1 MIAKKQNYS
10 TKQKMKHFELKPED
24 LRWTCATEIFKFKT
38 TAELEPLEEIIG
50 QPRAI
55 EAIRLGS
62 ELESKGYNIFVSGL
76 SGTGRLT
83 TVKKILESLNKEIH
97 QLFDYCYVNNFSDPD
112 VPRLIRLPKGKGK
125 LFANAIKDTV
135 TFLKRR
141 IPKMFEDEEFQNKR
155 KKIIEEF
162 QKKERD
168 ILHEF
173 DEKIHPYGFVRG
185 QIENEQ
191 GVLRPEVFP
200 VIEDKA
206 VPIDSIEEYVAKG
219 TITREKA
226 DELIDLFQKFHQEI
240 YDLAKIGIKMMQE
253 FRNTIAENDKAS
265 ASIIVNAVFDEILK
279 NFNYE
284 KVDIYINELKQFTL
298 DNLNIFAPGMNP
310 LQPFNETDEEKIS
323 EFFNIF
329 EVNVILDNS
338 ATDKIPIITETTPS
352 YNNLFGTIER
362 TFDSRGFW
370 RTDFRKIKAGSILKA
385 DNGFLIVNALDLFS
399 EPGVW
404 QTLKRVLL
412 YNKLEIQPYDAVIQ
426 LSQLHLKPEP
436 IEVNLKVVIIGGL
449 SLYRLLYHYEKG
461 FKKIFKVNAQFDYE
475 TVKNESIM
483 FNYARFIAK
492 ICNEDNLPHC
502 TPDGVAAVIEW
513 AVEHSGSKDKITLK
527 FSDVA
532 DIVRE
537 SAFYDRGSKRKFIN
551 REDVQKAVEFR
562 RFRNNLMDEKLRNLI
577 LEGTMLIDTAGER
590 VGQINGLTIIDD
602 GILSFGK
609 PARITVDI
617 SAGTSG
623 IINIER
629 EVEMSGAIH
638 SKGVMILT
646 GFIADR
652 FAQDKPLNMNAYIT
666 FEQSYSE
673 VDGDSATVA
682 EIIAVLSALS
692 NIPIRQDLAITG
704 SVNQKGDIQPI
715 GGVNEKIRG
724 FFEICK
730 QRKLTGTQGVVIPK
744 QNVKDLML
752 PQELIDE
759 VKSKS
764 FHIYA
769 VEKIEN
775 AIEIMMNYPAGY
787 KERKNGTNRFVYP
800 ENSVYGKANKRLAE
814 LSEAVQEAKSEK
826 KQVIKKLS
834 RTKQQLPE
842 E

>member
-1 MIAKKQNYS
+1 MVSKKNETIIS
-10 TKQKMKHFELKPED
+10 KLRNFEVKPEE
-24 LRWTCATEIFKFKT
+24 LRWTCSTDIFNFKT
-38 TAELEPLEEIIG
+38 TAELEPLENIIG

-83 TVKKILESLNKEIH
+83 TVKKILESLNKEVH
-97 QLFDYCYVNNFSDPD
+97 QIYDYCYVNNFSDPD
-112 VPRLIRLPKGKGK
+112 VPRLIKLPKGKGK
-125 LFANAIKDTV
+125 LFANTINDTI

-141 IPKMFEDEEFQNKR
+141 IPKMFEDEEFQNQR

-173 DEKIHPYGFVRG
+173 DERIKPFGFVRG
-185 QIENEQ
+185 QIENDQ
-191 GVLRPEVFP
+191 GVMQPEVFP
-200 VIEDKA
+200 LINDK
-206 VPIDSIEEYVAKG
+206 PISIDNIEEYVANG

-226 DELIDLFQKFHQEI
+226 DELISLFHKFHQEI
-240 YDLAKIGIKMMQE
+240 FDLAKVGIKLMQE
-253 FRNTIAENDKAS
+253 FRTNIAENDKAS
-265 ASIIVNAVFDEILK
+265 ASMIVSTVFDDILK
-279 NFNYE
+279 TFPYE

-298 DNLNIFAPGMNP
+298 DNLNIFVPGINP
-310 LQPFNETDEEKIS
+310 LQPINETDEEKMRD
-323 EFFNIF
+323 FFNLYA
-329 EVNVILDNS
+329 VNVILDNS
-338 ATDKIPIITETTPS
+338 GTDKIPIITETTPT

-370 RTDFRKIKAGSILKA
+370 RTDFRKIKAGSLLKA
-385 DNGFLIVNALDLFS
+385 DNGFLIVNALDIFD

-412 YNKLEIQPYDAVIQ
+412 YNKLEIRPYDAVIQ
-426 LSQLHLKPEP
+426 LSQIHLKPEP
-436 IEVNLKVVIIGGL
+436 IEVNVKVVIIGGL

-475 TVKNESIM
+475 TEKTEEMMI
-483 FNYARFIAK
+483 NYARFISK
-492 ICNEDNLPHC
+492 ICNEENIPHC
-502 TPDGVAAVIEW
+502 TPDGVAAIIEW

-532 DIVRE
+532 DIIRE
-537 SAFYDRGSKRKFIN
+537 SAFYDRGSKRKYIN
-551 REDVQKAVEFR
+551 REDVQKAIEFR
-562 RFRNNLMDEKLRNLI
+562 RFRNNMMDEKLRNLI
-577 LEGTMLIDTAGER
+577 LKGTMLIDTEGRR

-609 PARITVDI
+609 PTRITTDI
-617 SAGTSG
+617 SAGTTG

-629 EVEMSGAIH
+629 EVEMSGSIH

-673 VDGDSATVA
+673 IDGDSATAA
-682 EIIAVLSALS
+682 EIISVLSALS
-692 NIPIRQDLAITG
+692 GIPIRQDLAITG

-724 FFEICK
+724 FYDICK
-730 QRKLTGTQGVVIPK
+730 QRKLTGSQGVVIPR
-744 QNVKDLML
+744 QNINDLML
-752 PQELIDE
+752 PLELIKD
-759 VKSKS
+759 VKLKK
-764 FHIYA
+764 FHIYS
-769 VEKIEN
+769 VNTIEE
-775 AIEIMMNYPAGY
+775 ALEIMMDYPSGY
-787 KERKNGTNRFVYP
+787 IRPKNGINKFNYP
-800 ENSVYGKANKRLAE
+800 ENSIYGKANKRLIE
-814 LSEAVQEAKSEK
+814 LTQAVQETKQEK
-826 KQVIKKLS
+826 KQYIRKIVKSKPQPP
-834 RTKQQLPE
+834 KE
-842 E
+842 